1 MAPPSRKILV
11 LGATGVIGKVLLNA
25 LLNAKN
31 SFDRIGIL
39 TSAETLANKPELI
52 ASFKAR
58 GADILTGDLYQDEDV
73 LEAYKG
79 KPGTLYVLPGAWTD
93 EGVRLRHGRLC
104 RGAICY

>member
-1 MAPPSRKILV
+1 MSPEMASPSRKILV

-39 TSAETLANKPELI
+39 TSAETLTNKPELI
-52 ASFKAR
+52 ESFKAR
-58 GADILTGDLYQDEDV
+58 GADILTGDLYKDDDV

-79 KPGTLYVLPGAWTD
+79 EIKTERSVSSGFRFQARVLT
-93 EGVRLRHGRLC
+93 RT
-104 RGAICY
+104 